1 MNFKKNCPEGMSF
14 PVTQEDIDMMSN
26 ENVVSVIAT
35 DDARVE
41 FHPNEF
47 PGPLMPEDGDAF
59 WGELVEVAKKVS
71 YAKQG
76 KTFASIKDHTEEH
89 LQHEAIDSSK
99 PFVSEF
105 IAKKYK
111 VAKVVEGAELVH
123 LDFPNKILSDLC
135 VYLLQNGARVRKGL
149 LPDVGFKRFT
159 DGPVLFSHIIGWAV
173 HQVSPTAFATK
184 WHHGRPRPEEVIH
197 AWATGELE
205 APQWADVLLSSL
217 VDVEAVKADAR
228 AFTTYPEG
236 CPNHPS
242 FPAMHGAAAGASV
255 LFGVIFDL
263 TDEELDLV
271 RRTAMNVA
279 IFRDFAGVHYRQ
291 DSLTGLHIGEKVVA
305 KKIGAFMAQYGADE
319 AEVTALAESYV
330 TGWV

>member
-1 MNFKKNCPEGMSF
+1 MNFKKQCPEGLTF
-14 PVTQEDIDMMSN
+14 PVDQAAIDEMKN
-26 ENVVSVIAT
+26 ENIVSVIAI
-35 DDARVE
+35 DDPRVE
-41 FHPNEF
+41 FQPSEF
-47 PGPLMPEDGDAF
+47 PAPLTPADGDAF

-71 YAKQG
+71 YAKAG
-76 KTFASIKDHTEEH
+76 KTFASIKEHTEEY
-89 LQHEAIDSSK
+89 LQHDAIDASK
-99 PFVSEF
+99 DLVSEF
-105 IAKKYK
+105 VRTKYK
-111 VAKVVEGAELVH
+111 VTKVAEGAELVH
-123 LDFPNKILSDLC
+123 LDFPNKILSDLV
-135 VYLLQNGARVRKGL
+135 VYLLQNGVRVRKGI

-159 DGPVLFSHIIGWAV
+159 DGPVMFSHIVGWAV

-184 WHHGRPRPEEVIH
+184 WYHGRLRPEEAIH
-197 AWATGELE
+197 AWATGELK
-205 APQWADVLLSSL
+205 APQWADVLLASL
-217 VDVEAVKADAR
+217 VDVEAVKKNPA
-228 AFTTYPEG
+228 AFTMYPEG

-271 RRTAMNVA
+271 RRTALNVA

-305 KKIGAFMAQYGADE
+305 KKIGAFLAQYGADE
-319 AEVTALAESYV
+319 AEVTELAESYV